1 MSKIVDAVSIIL
13 TFNEEIF
20 IIQRQNFLKA
30 FPGYW
35 AFPGGKVEVDDDK
48 HSIDANHFKAMN
60 PRLIGAVVR
69 EAEEELGINLSE
81 LYQSG
86 EVLAWDFLGL
96 ATTPDFNPLRFA
108 TYFFKIALKSKP
120 EFVVDKNEA
129 QFAQWMK
136 AEELLYRYNHGEVL
150 AVPPVIKV
158 IQELGKDI
166 KLREIEDLNFQ
177 YDTDS
182 EVPFIE
188 NLKGLIQ
195 IMPLSNTLPPATRTN
210 AFLIGDQFKL
220 IVDPS
225 PKDDG
230 EYIKFKNTL
239 SHFIIS
245 GIFITHHH
253 PDHHQFSPRLARELK
268 IKLILSEYTY
278 TRLIDKD
285 PEYFSGVEIEFAK
298 DGDHLTSWLGRP
310 VHVYAVPGHDEG
322 QLALAPDNMGWFLAG
337 DLFQGLGT
345 VVIGGPEGD
354 MKTYCETLKKVIAL
368 NPKVVFPS
376 HGIGLGGPNIL
387 QKTLE
392 HRLMREEQI
401 LRAHQRGANAEE
413 ILQEIYADIN
423 PKLWPYAMENIQKHL
438 KKLLDEGRI

>member
-35 AFPGGKVEVDDDK
+35 AFPGGKVESDDEK
-48 HSIDANHFKAMN
+48 HSIDENHFKAMN
-60 PRLIGAVVR
+60 QRLIGAVVR
-69 EAEEELGINLSE
+69 EAQEELGINLPE
-81 LYQSG
+81 LYKKG

-108 TYFFKIALKSKP
+108 TYFFKIALKNKP
-120 EFVVDKNEA
+120 RFVIDTNEA
-129 QFAQWMK
+129 QFAEWMK
-136 AEELLYRYNHGEVL
+136 AEELLHRYNHGEVL
-150 AVPPVIKV
+150 AVPPVIKT

-166 KLREIEDLNFQ
+166 KLQEIKDLNFSF
-177 YDTDS
+177 DS
-182 EVPFIE
+182 ENEVPFIE
-188 NLKGLIQ
+188 NLKGMIQ

-220 IVDPS
+220 IIDPS
-225 PKDDG
+225 PKDEA
-230 EYIKFKNTL
+230 EYLKFKTTL
-239 SHFIIS
+239 SHFVVS
-245 GIFITHHH
+245 AIFITHHH

-268 IKLILSEYTY
+268 IKLILSQYTFD
-278 TRLIDKD
+278 RLIQKD
-285 PEYFSGVEIEFAK
+285 PEYFSGVQIEFAK

-322 QLALAPDNMGWFLAG
+322 QLALAPDNMNWFLAG
-337 DLFQGLGT
+337 DLFQGVGT
-345 VVIGGPEGD
+345 VVVGGPEGD
-354 MKTYCETLKKVIAL
+354 MKKYCDTLAKVIAF

-392 HRLMREEQI
+392 HRLMREKQVLE
-401 LRAHQRGANAEE
+401 AHQKGATPEE
-413 ILQEIYADIN
+413 MLQEIYAEV
-423 PKLWPYAMENIQKHL
+423 PQKLWPYALENINKHL
-438 KKLLDEGRI
+438 DKLRGEGRI